1 MHKRIL
7 EEKDKKTLAY
17 VINAVYFKKNFVTP
31 EDLSEVPEGFHQWI
45 MDRLNFQVIPQ
56 TITKILNKDGKPI
69 AYFCLWKQTSEDES
83 IPFLVQRYESAVYAY
98 QVEKENCIP
107 IPVITVVLYFGKKKW
122 KNSLGTKDI
131 LGRSGDIPEEILCN
145 SQSYKVN
152 LVEVASLPRDI
163 REECHCLDFGCD
175 YEEKRI

>member
-7 EEKDKKTLAY
+7 EEKDKKTFAY

-45 MDRLNFQVIPQ
+45 MDRSDFQAVSQ
-56 TITKILNKDGKPI
+56 TVTKILTKAGKP
-69 AYFCLWKQTSEDES
+69 ATYLCFWKQTSEDGN

-107 IPVITVVLYFGKKKW
+107 IPVITVVLYFDKKKW
-122 KNSLGTKDI
+122 KSSLGTKDI
-131 LGRSGDIPEEILCN
+131 LEKSGDIPEEILCN
-145 SQSYKVN
+145 SPNYKLN
-152 LVEVASLPRDI
+152 LVDVASLPEDI
-163 REECHCLDFGCD
+163 REECYCLDFSCD
-175 YEEKRI
+175 YERK